1 MTGLEFT
8 LDGETQV
15 FELTEVDDGKLLS
28 SPELIWQYN
37 GAEIDI
43 DSIED
48 ALASLTV
55 ESFTTV
61 GDTDKLELGIKI
73 LMDSDTHPQ
82 FDICLYRRDG
92 QTCTAVIDGEVAAL
106 VARAEVVDMIEAVN
120 AIILGSGEE

>member
-8 LDGETQV
+8 LDGETQL

-48 ALASLTV
+48 ALASLTAK
-55 ESFTTV
+55 SFTTD

-73 LMDSDTHPQ
+73 LIPSLT
-82 FDICLYRRDG
+82 FAF
-92 QTCTAVIDGEVAAL
+92 TAATDRPAPPLLTGRLPHWLPAQ
-106 VARAEVVDMIEAVN
+106 R
-120 AIILGSGEE
+120 